1 MISEII
7 GWLGV
12 VLSIL
17 ISVPQFIK
25 SAKEKSTKGLSKQTY
40 QLLFLT
46 VLCYLVRAIAIK
58 EPIFIASN
66 AVNLVITGAVLYLFK
81 LYPDIDKRT

>member
-1 MISEII
+1 MIISEII
-7 GWLGV
+7 GWIGV

-25 SAKEKSTKGLSKQTY
+25 SLKEKSTKGLSKQTY

-46 VLCYLVRAIAIK
+46 VLCYLIRAIAIK

-66 AVNLVITGAVLYLFK
+66 AINLVITGAVLYLFK
-81 LYPDIDKRT
+81 KYPESR

>member
-46 VLCYLVRAIAIK
+46 IVCYLVRAIAIK
-58 EPIFIASN
+58 ELIFIASN
-66 AVNLVITGAVLYLFK
+66 AINLVVTGAVLYLFK
-81 LYPDIDKRT
+81 LYPDTDKKD

>member
-1 MISEII
+1 MIISEII
-7 GWLGV
+7 GWVGV

-25 SAKEKSTKGLSKQTY
+25 SVKEKSTKGLSKQTY

-66 AVNLVITGAVLYLFK
+66 AINLIITGAVLYLFRR
-81 LYPDIDKRT
+81 YPESR